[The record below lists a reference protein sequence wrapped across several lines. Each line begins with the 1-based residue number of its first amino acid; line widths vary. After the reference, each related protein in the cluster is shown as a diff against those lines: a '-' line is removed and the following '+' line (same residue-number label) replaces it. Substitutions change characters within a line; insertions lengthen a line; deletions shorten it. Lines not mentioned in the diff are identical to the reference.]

1 MIKDPPLLTVNRN
14 ICRPD
19 KHLLERFVGIP
30 TGYVVDAM
38 GGRGALDFEISPL
51 VEDGGPMST
60 FVGPALTC
68 HCGPA
73 DNLALLAAA
82 LTAQRGDVL
91 VCGTDRF
98 KGTCVTGELLLGAA
112 RKQGVVGFVTD
123 GLVRDVEG
131 ILEVGLPVFCR
142 GKTPNSPVRNGPGT
156 VGLPIVVGGVA
167 VRSGDVIVAD
177 REGVVVVP
185 QQLLSDVF
193 EALERIKADEAAAE
207 SAMTRGEG
215 IVAQIRKLLDSD
227 RVRYVD

>member
-19 KHLLERFVGIP
+19 KHLLERFADIP
-30 TGYVVDAM
+30 TAYVVDAM
-38 GGRGALDFEISPL
+38 GGRGALDFEIEPL
-51 VEDGGPMST
+51 VGNGGPMSA

-82 LTAQRGDVL
+82 LTAERGDVL

-98 KGTCVTGELLLGAA
+98 TGTCVAGDLLLGAA
-112 RKQGVVGFVTD
+112 RKQGVAGFVTD

-142 GKTPNSPVRNGPGT
+142 GKTPNSPTRNGPGT
-156 VGLPIVVGGVA
+156 VGFPIVVGHVA

-185 QQLLSDVF
+185 QQLLSDVLD
-193 EALERIKADEAAAE
+193 ELEPIKTDEAAAE

>member
-1 MIKDPPLLTVNRN
+1 MIKDPPVLTVNRN

-19 KHLLERFVGIP
+19 AQLLKRFVGVP

-38 GGRGALDFEISPL
+38 GGRGALDFEIRSL
-51 VEDGGPMST
+51 VDDGGPMNT

-82 LTAQRGDVL
+82 ITAERGDVL

-98 KGTCVTGELLLGAA
+98 QETCVTGDLLLGAA
-112 RKQGVVGFVTD
+112 KKQGISGFVTD

-131 ILEVGLPVFCR
+131 ILELGLPVFCR
-142 GKTPNSPVRNGPGT
+142 GKTPNSPVRNGPGS
-156 VGLPIVVGGVA
+156 VGLPIVLGGVA
-167 VRSGDVIVAD
+167 VESGDVVVAD
-177 REGVVVVP
+177 AEGVVVVP
-185 QQLLSDVF
+185 QQLLSDVL
-193 EALERIKADEAAAE
+193 EELERVKTDEAAGPA
-207 SAMTRGEG
+207 AMNRGEG
-215 IVAQIRKLLDSD
+215 VVAEIQKLLDSD

>member
-19 KHLLERFVGIP
+19 KHLLERFADIP
-30 TGYVVDAM
+30 TAYVVDAM
-38 GGRGALDFEISPL
+38 GGRGALDFEIGPL
-51 VEDGGPMST
+51 AGNGGPMSA

-82 LTAQRGDVL
+82 LTAERGDVL

-98 KGTCVTGELLLGAA
+98 TGTCVAGDLLLCAA
-112 RKQGVVGFVTD
+112 RKQGVAGFVTD

-142 GKTPNSPVRNGPGT
+142 GKTPNSPTRNGPGT
-156 VGLPIVVGGVA
+156 VGFPIVVGHVA

-185 QQLLSDVF
+185 QQLLSDVLD
-193 EALERIKADEAAAE
+193 ELKPIKTDEAAAE

-215 IVAQIRKLLDSD
+215 IVAEIRILLDSD

>member
-19 KHLLERFVGIP
+19 KHLLERFADIP
-30 TGYVVDAM
+30 TAYVVDAM
-38 GGRGALDFEISPL
+38 GGRGALDFEIEPL
-51 VEDGGPMST
+51 VGNGGPMSA

-82 LTAQRGDVL
+82 LTAERGDVL

-98 KGTCVTGELLLGAA
+98 TGTCVAGDLLLGAA
-112 RKQGVVGFVTD
+112 RKQGVAGFVTD

-142 GKTPNSPVRNGPGT
+142 GKTPNSPTRNGPGT
-156 VGLPIVVGGVA
+156 VGFPIVVG
-167 VRSGDVIVAD
+167 
-177 REGVVVVP
+177 
-185 QQLLSDVF
+185 LS
-193 EALERIKADEAAAE
+193 LIH
-207 SAMTRGEG
+207 
-215 IVAQIRKLLDSD
+215 I
-227 RVRYVD
+227 